1 MAIFIGKSSSDK
13 GARQEASTGL
23 FVPHVMGYENS
34 GGLFAT
40 VTGGIDGI
48 DGNDCNCVCPAVV
61 IIAIAPGFEP

>member
-1 MAIFIGKSSSDK
+1 MAIFIGKGPQDK
-13 GARQEASTGL
+13 EARQETITGL
-23 FVPHVMGYENS
+23 FVPHVVGHENS

-40 VTGGIDGI
+40 VTGGI

>member
-40 VTGGIDGI
+40 VTGGIDG
-48 DGNDCNCVCPAVV
+48 NDCHCVCPAVGV
-61 IIAIAPGFEP
+61 IAIAPGFEP